1 MTPWTVAHQTSLS
14 TGFSRH
20 KYWTRV
26 ATSFSRGSSQPRDQ
40 IHASC
45 VGSWILDH
53 QATKSQESCS
63 QWPQTSHNVLG
74 ISLHFSFFICK
85 TEYYFPASIS
95 QDMIVRWNWTVFH
108 TPYDQEWDSV
118 DDLVV
123 TICIIRMTTNEDVRG
138 RRKKIQPQIQT

>member
-1 MTPWTVAHQTSLS
+1 MDCSPPD
-14 TGFSRH
+14 FS
-20 KYWTRV
+20 
-26 ATSFSRGSSQPRDQ
+26 
-40 IHASC
+40 IHRILQAQ
-45 VGSWILDH
+45 ILDQGCH
-53 QATKSQESCS
+53 VLLQGIFPTQGSNPCLLRWQLDSWPQATKSQESCS